1 MVLLLSLQEKDII
14 LDVLGRAGH
23 PIINSLSLSLRTDDH
38 PLPARDRRLNQI
50 VI

>member
-1 MVLLLSLQEKDII
+1 MALLLSLQEKDII

-23 PIINSLSLSLRTDDH
+23 PITNMAIIGGLLI
-38 PLPARDRRLNQI
+38 AAAG